1 VRRYNGAFF
10 TPVNDRNSLVANT
23 ISKKPVNAEVINDL
37 KAQIASLQEELRILK
52 DPQRRLEFAD
62 YWHQLQIG
70 LAVDSKER
78 PEFFQD
84 VSNAAKV
91 GLENCKPVV
100 KEIGNA
106 YNTWRDKLTSA

>member
-1 VRRYNGAFF
+1 M
-10 TPVNDRNSLVANT
+10 ANT
-23 ISKKPVNAEVINDL
+23 TSKKPVTEVINDL
-37 KAQIASLQEELRILK
+37 KAQVASLQEELQTYK
-52 DPQRRLEFAD
+52 DPQRRLQFPD
-62 YWHQLQIG
+62 YWRELQRG

-78 PEFFQD
+78 PEFFKD
-84 VSNAAKV
+84 VSNAAKA